1 MATKTDLAG
10 CLRDTP
16 GCLRDQLLEAV
27 LKGKLNS
34 PWALRA
40 KFKVAGSTTENPVCE
55 INGECLT
62 EEGIPNLLQ
71 QVEEAILPKVGP
83 APRGYLRIFLYQSGR
98 SQIHLVDLHRTLDLI
113 DSDAE
118 EREVQRLRA
127 QLNEERLENRALRAQ
142 LHDLTNHVVEMSRI
156 MQAGS
161 TSAQVELVKLGTI
174 KAQAGIAE
182 QLGQLHSALGLVVLM
197 VGLPVL
203 RQVFNVRPDASAEE
217 VVAEL
222 FLRLKQSWTGIK
234 QEKALTVKEVRPP
247 GPAQDG
253 AGSDTEEQATPD
265 APSEQDK
272 QSKEA
277 PDVKQWVDA
286 LEEPSFRRAVAVE
299 VRSRPLLMIALGQEM
314 QNA

>member
-10 CLRDTP
+10 VLRDTP
-16 GCLRDQLLEAV
+16 GCLRDQLLDAV
-27 LKGKLNS
+27 LKGKLNEA
-34 PWALRA
+34 WALRA
-40 KFKVAGSTTENPVCE
+40 KFKVAGSSTENPVAE

-62 EEGIPNLLQ
+62 EEGIPNVLKE
-71 QVEEAILPKVGP
+71 VEESILPKVGP
-83 APRGYLRIFLYQSGR
+83 APRGYLRIFVYKKGM
-98 SQIHLVDLHRTLDLI
+98 SQVHVVDLHRTLDLI

-127 QLNEERLENRALRAQ
+127 QLSEERLENRALRAQ
-142 LHDLTNHVVEMSRI
+142 LHDTVNQLVECMRI
-156 MQAGS
+156 LQVGS

-197 VGLPVL
+197 IGLPVL

-234 QEKALTVKEVRPP
+234 QGKELTVKVVDDISSPP
-247 GPAQDG
+247 TQDAPITEPAT
-253 AGSDTEEQATPD
+253 DTATTTPD
-265 APSEQDK
+265 K
-272 QSKEA
+272 QQKE
-277 PDVKQWVDA
+277 PDPKVWVDA
-286 LEEPSFRRAVAVE
+286 LEDPTFRRAVALE

-314 QNA
+314 QNV

>member
-10 CLRDTP
+10 VLRDTP
-16 GCLRDQLLEAV
+16 GCLRDQLLQAV
-27 LKGKLNS
+27 LKGQLNKG
-34 PWALRA
+34 WALRA
-40 KFKVAGSTTENPVCE
+40 KFKVAGSSTENPVAE
-55 INGECLT
+55 LNGECLT
-62 EEGIPNLLQ
+62 EEGIPNVIKE
-71 QVEEAILPKVGP
+71 VEESILPKVGP
-83 APRGYLRIFLYQSGR
+83 APRGYLRIFVYTKGL
-98 SQIHLVDLHRTLDLI
+98 SQVHVVDLHRTLDLI

-127 QLNEERLENRALRAQ
+127 QLGEERLENRSLRAQ
-142 LHDLTNHVVEMSRI
+142 LHDFANQLVETMRI
-156 MQAGS
+156 MQVGS

-234 QEKALTVKEVRPP
+234 QGKDVKELT
-247 GPAQDG
+247 AK
-253 AGSDTEEQATPD
+253 SLD
-265 APSEQDK
+265 APTLTAPDETPPDNNASEELPDK
-272 QSKEA
+272 QTKTHD
-277 PDVKQWVDA
+277 PKQWVDA
-286 LEEPSFRRAVAVE
+286 LEDPEFRRAVVAE
-299 VRSRPLLMIALGQEM
+299 VRARPLLMIALGSEM
-314 QNA
+314 QNV